1 MRIKGP
7 TRLMIVISVAW
18 VALVAFF
25 TVDDFEAVNGG
36 RSSTYGLSVLRDL
49 KTGRSFGQL
58 SKEEVQELGQL
69 MAKEALLAGKTTKEA
84 EDLIAASLSPALAW
98 SKVAK
103 WLVVPCGL
111 LWTTYLSACWVRN
124 GFRDPLD
131 SKPPGMGRGSAAE

>member
-1 MRIKGP
+1 MRIKGH
-7 TRLMIVISVAW
+7 TRLVIVISVAW

-69 MAKEALLAGKTTKEA
+69 MAKESLLAGKTTKEA